1 MPAAKKLTANKK
13 TAAKRK
19 SAAKTTRHF
28 LIKRVY
34 EPPSKDDGSRVLV
47 DRLWPR
53 GIAKAK
59 AHIDLWLRDL
69 APSDAL
75 RHMVHDDPTKWD
87 DFLKAY
93 GRELKQE
100 PAKSAVAELR
110 KALRDQRVTLLYAAR
125 NEEHN
130 NAVALVRLLK
140 S

>member
-1 MPAAKKLTANKK
+1 MPVTKSPGKAARPTK
-13 TAAKRK
+13 TRF
-19 SAAKTTRHF
+19 R
-28 LIKRVY
+28 IKRIY
-34 EPPSKDDGSRVLV
+34 EPASKDDGLRVLV

-53 GIAKAK
+53 GVAKAK
-59 AHIDLWLRDL
+59 AHFDLWLRDL

-100 PAKSAVAELR
+100 PAKSAVAQLR

>member
-1 MPAAKKLTANKK
+1 MPAA
-13 TAAKRK
+13 RK
-19 SAAKTTRHF
+19 SPAKTTRRF
-28 LIKRVY
+28 LIKRIY
-34 EPPSKDDGSRVLV
+34 APAAKDDGMRVLV

-87 DFLKAY
+87 DFVEAY

-110 KALRDQRVTLLYAAR
+110 KALRSHRVTLLYAAR
-125 NEEHN
+125 DEEHN
-130 NAVALVRLLK
+130 NAVALVRLLRR
-140 S
+140 